1 MTIIDIGYSAI
12 PANIFI
18 VFVLLPLQYYMARTA
33 SSISYEAT
41 ALITKRVRLLS
52 EMLTAI
58 KLIKFYAWEEYFLAK
73 VNSARKKEVE
83 KERGELINKIAAFM
97 TVFVA
102 PILAILVTL
111 GTFYSVSGTLPAP
124 DVVFSLLALYN
135 TLRYPLLL
143 LPSAERTLTG
153 ANISIAR
160 LEEYLKLPE
169 IDVPLEIKDKPA
181 TDPNI
186 LMSMKNA
193 SFTWDGDLD
202 HPHISDLSLELH
214 RNQIIA
220 VVGDIGSGKSF
231 FAAILGQLKRTTGD
245 VSIYGYIAIF

>member
-1 MTIIDIGYSAI
+1 
-12 PANIFI
+12 
-18 VFVLLPLQYYMARTA
+18 
-33 SSISYEAT
+33 
-41 ALITKRVRLLS
+41 
-52 EMLTAI
+52 
-58 KLIKFYAWEEYFLAK
+58 
-73 VNSARKKEVE
+73 
-83 KERGELINKIAAFM
+83 M

-111 GTFYSVSGTLPAP
+111 GTYHSVNGGLPEPAI
-124 DVVFSLLALYN
+124 VFSLLALYN

-169 IDVPLEIKDKPA
+169 IDAPLEVKEHEES
-181 TDPNI
+181 DPT
-186 LMSMKNA
+186 LVMSIKNA

-202 HPHISDLSLELH
+202 HPHISDLSLDLR

-220 VVGDIGSGKSF
+220 VVGDVGSGKSL

-245 VSIYGYIAIF
+245 VSLYG